1 MMNFNKI
8 ISLCE
13 KRGFLHKTIHP
24 TVHVETF
31 RLGPVGALLQENLR
45 TEWFN
50 SIVINK
56 DIQVFPSQ
64 NGLSDTYNFA
74 KEASLNIL
82 PFGVTQVAQKKRLWE
97 EQFKMQEHDGVDFLS
112 YFEHDEIFR
121 CWVFL
126 NPSNAVQ
133 FFHQWQRERRMW
145 WRKFSTSPA
154 RYVLT
159 DIKNGDG
166 NSQRVDILA
175 KYPWGEQLVES
186 LGLVN
191 EVDGVTSSQLQI
203 KDGKKLVQAQCV
215 FSKIY
220 SSVMLLNTLCD
231 AYDEPIFQD
240 NPRPLLRL
248 HRKLAPYK
256 ISFSVPSGSKSLVD
270 ELKDLALYIC
280 RQLRKNHVS
289 CLLLPSSYKSTL
301 DSQWRQYDQTGIPYN
316 VLLNENTLKT
326 GIAQLRS
333 RDTTLKEQVHVT
345 DLPDYVEKLFKNY

>member
-1 MMNFNKI
+1 MNFNKI

-145 WRKFSTSPA
+145 WRKVFEFDFVGVNIFS
-154 RYVLT
+154 LF
-159 DIKNGDG
+159 
-166 NSQRVDILA
+166 
-175 KYPWGEQLVES
+175 
-186 LGLVN
+186 
-191 EVDGVTSSQLQI
+191 
-203 KDGKKLVQAQCV
+203 C
-215 FSKIY
+215 
-220 SSVMLLNTLCD
+220 C
-231 AYDEPIFQD
+231 
-240 NPRPLLRL
+240 
-248 HRKLAPYK
+248 
-256 ISFSVPSGSKSLVD
+256 SF
-270 ELKDLALYIC
+270 
-280 RQLRKNHVS
+280 
-289 CLLLPSSYKSTL
+289 LLL
-301 DSQWRQYDQTGIPYN
+301 
-316 VLLNENTLKT
+316 
-326 GIAQLRS
+326 QLGM
-333 RDTTLKEQVHVT
+333 
-345 DLPDYVEKLFKNY
+345 F